1 MSRRKKTIA
10 IGWRVFAFFWVAAST
25 VYAQPEPVAE
35 LPETPFFSPESGRSF
50 RQYFSPDDYRGHVQ
64 TWSVVQ
70 DGRGIIYVGNNHR
83 VLEYDGAEWRHIPIP
98 NESIARGLAVDA
110 DGTVYVGA
118 QGEIGY
124 LEPDSAGGERYV
136 SLTEHLPED
145 ARDFADVWRVV
156 VLSDGVY
163 FQSNRW
169 IMRWDGRGPMRV
181 WRAGTRFRPVSA
193 VRDTLFVSED
203 GRGLL
208 ALAGDTLA
216 LVPGGAVFASKPV
229 YAVLPEPDGGLL
241 VGTSDHGLF
250 RRAGRAFAPMPTDA
264 DSLLTTGFLY
274 NGVMLPGGMPVFGT
288 IRKGGVIL
296 SPEGR
301 LVRRLAPEMGVPGD
315 PILGLFVDREGALWM
330 AQDGGIVRVDF
341 SSPMTFFDGTLGFG
355 STVDQVIRHRGR
367 LYAATNEG
375 LRRLETQAGGVPHF
389 RPVGGVEGQVWKLVD
404 VGDALVVG
412 AIGGAYVLRD
422 GRAERIR
429 TARHVFTLYRD
440 PDAPDRIFAGLD
452 DGLAVLERRGGR
464 WRDAGRVEGI
474 TEEIRS
480 IARTGPHTLWLGT
493 AFRGMIEVDFR
504 DGMDRPPGVFRYG
517 VDDGLP
523 EGRVY
528 LFRLAGRWKV
538 GTLKGLFDFESVPDG
553 AGGRRLRLTPDTTVS
568 AALAD
573 PASDFFRMAEDA
585 QGNVWARIGGETG
598 VFLKEPDGRY
608 RWVWDRTPLRRI
620 SQSTISLFPEENGVV
635 WIGRGRDLIRYDAR
649 RDFTPI
655 PPALA
660 VVRRVVVT
668 GNDSLLYSGYAS
680 PDASLPVLDYADRNL
695 RFGYALPVFDDPA
708 ATRYQVRLDGFDAG
722 WSEWTAETLKE
733 YTNLPE
739 GDYRFLVRAR
749 DVYGRV
755 SEAGTYAFTVLPPWY
770 RTGWAYAGY
779 ALLFLGLL
787 YGAARGQREI
797 HRARERKLERQ
808 VQERTAEVERQR
820 DQLEKQ
826 ALRLAELDQI
836 KSRFFANIT
845 HEFRT
850 PLTLTIGPL
859 EDLLDVSDLSAD
871 DAEQIRLSL
880 RNARRLLR
888 LINQILDVSRLEAGR
903 LHLHARPYDL
913 TAFLRELARAFTPLA
928 ERKRIALTFEAGAGP
943 LMLYFDT
950 DQMEKVFGNLLSNA
964 LKFTPEGGAVCVTVS
979 EDAGHAVV
987 RVADTG
993 PGIAPDDLA
1002 HIFDRFYQ
1010 TGESASKLQPG
1021 TGIGLALVKELVELH
1036 GGTIVVESA
1045 VGRGSTFA
1053 VRLPKGKDHFAPD
1066 QLAAAAEETF
1076 EAVWEDAEDR
1086 LMRYADPPEPD
1097 AGAGAPEPDAGD
1109 GAPEPDAPDARDD
1122 VPLVLLVDDNAELRV
1137 FVRRHLEPV
1146 YRVAEAEDGAA
1157 ALALARQCVPDLI
1170 VSDVMMPGM
1179 DGDALCRAVKAD
1191 PEIDFVPV
1199 ILLTAR
1205 ASMEG
1210 KLRGLEEGADDY
1222 LTKPFEMRE
1231 LVVRVRNLIEQ
1242 RRRLRARWAG
1252 DGAGIRLTTPD
1263 VTPSDETFLRAV
1275 LAAIEAGMADETF
1288 SVARLAEAVGQSRVS
1303 LHRRLKRLSG
1313 KTPSEWI
1320 LTLRLE
1326 RAAALLSGG
1335 AGTVSEVAYGVGFK
1349 SVSYFC
1355 KCFRERYDVTPA
1367 RYRATA

>member
-1 MSRRKKTIA
+1 M
-10 IGWRVFAFFWVAAST
+10 AASA
-25 VYAQPEPVAE
+25 VYAQPEPPAARSG
-35 LPETPFFSPESGRSF
+35 LPAFSPESGRPF
-50 RQYFSPDDYRGHVQ
+50 RQYFSPEVYRGHVQ

-98 NESIARGLAVDA
+98 NESIARGLAVDT

-124 LEPDSAGGERYV
+124 LEPDAAGGERYV
-136 SLTEHLPED
+136 SLMEHLPED

-163 FQSNRW
+163 FQSTRQL
-169 IMRWDGRGPMRV
+169 MRWDGRTPMRV
-181 WRAGTRFRPVSA
+181 WRAGTRFRPASV

-208 ALAGDTLA
+208 ALEGDSLR
-216 LVPGGAVFASKPV
+216 LVPGGAVFAGKPV
-229 YAVLPEPDGGLL
+229 YAALPAPGGGLL
-241 VGTSDHGLF
+241 IGTSDHGLY
-250 RRAGRAFAPMPTDA
+250 RRAGRAFAPAPTDA

-274 NGVMLPGGMPVFGT
+274 NGVMLPGGMSVFGT

-301 LVRRLAPEMGVPGD
+301 LVRRLTPEMGVPED

-330 AQDGGIVRVDF
+330 AQDGGVVRLNLTA
-341 SSPMTFFDGTLGFG
+341 PMTFFDRTLGFG
-355 STVDQVIRHRGR
+355 STVDQVLRHRGR

-375 LRRLETQAGGVPHF
+375 LRRLEATPGGVPRF
-389 RPVGGVEGQVWKLVD
+389 RPTGGVEGQVWKLVD

-412 AIGGAYVLRD
+412 AIGGAYVVRD

-452 DGLAVLERRGGR
+452 DGLAVLERRNGR
-464 WRDAGRVEGI
+464 WRDAGRVEGV

-480 IARTGPHTLWLGT
+480 IARTGPHTLWLGA
-493 AFRGMIEVDFR
+493 AFQGLIEVDFR
-504 DGMDRPPGVFRYG
+504 DGMDRPPRVFRYG

-528 LFRLAGRWKV
+528 LFHLAGRWKV
-538 GTLKGLFDFESVPDG
+538 GTLKGLFDFGSVPDG

-573 PASDFFRMAEDA
+573 PASDFFRMVEDA
-585 QGNVWARIGGETG
+585 RGNVWARVGGKTG

-620 SQSTISLFPEENGVV
+620 SQSTLSLFPEENGVV
-635 WIGRGRDLIRYDAR
+635 WIGRGRDLVRFDTR
-649 RDFTPI
+649 RAFTLQ
-655 PPALA
+655 PPASA
-660 VVRRVVVT
+660 VIRRVVVM
-668 GNDSLLYSGYAS
+668 GNDSLLYGGYPGAVAS
-680 PDASLPVLDYADRNL
+680 PPLLDYADHNL
-695 RFGYALPVFDDPA
+695 RFHYALPVFDDPD

-722 WSEWTAETLKE
+722 WSEWTAETFKE
-733 YTNLPE
+733 YTNLHE
-739 GDYRFLVRAR
+739 GEYRFRVRAR
-749 DVYGRV
+749 DVYGRI
-755 SEAGTYAFTVLPPWY
+755 SEAGTYAFVVRPPWH
-770 RTGWAYAGY
+770 RTGWAYLGY
-779 ALLFLGLL
+779 ALLIFGLL
-787 YGAARGQREI
+787 YGAARGQREM

-808 VQERTAEVERQR
+808 VRERTAEVERQR
-820 DQLEKQ
+820 DQLERQ
-826 ALRLAELDQI
+826 AARLAELDQI

-859 EDLLDVSDLSAD
+859 EDLLDASELAVD
-871 DAEQIRLSL
+871 DAEQVRLSL

-913 TAFLRELARAFTPLA
+913 PAFLRELVRAFTPLA
-928 ERKRIALTFEAGAGP
+928 ERKRLALTFETGAES
-943 LMLYFDT
+943 LLLYFDA

-964 LKFTPEGGAVCVTVS
+964 LKFTPEGGAVRVTVS

-993 PGIAPDDLA
+993 PGIAPDDRA
-1002 HIFDRFYQ
+1002 HVFDRFYQ
-1010 TGESASKLQPG
+1010 TGESDSKLQPG

-1036 GGTIVVESA
+1036 GGTIALESA
-1045 VGRGSTFA
+1045 LGRGATFV
-1053 VRLPKGKDHFAPD
+1053 VRLPKGKDHLAPD
-1066 QLAAAAEETF
+1066 QVAEQEPHAETN
-1076 EAVWEDAEDR
+1076 EADEDR
-1086 LMRYADPPEPD
+1086 LARYADLPEPAGGEAPD
-1097 AGAGAPEPDAGD
+1097 AGA
-1109 GAPEPDAPDARDD
+1109 D
-1122 VPLVLLVDDNAELRV
+1122 VPLVLVVDDNAELRA
-1137 FVRRHLEPV
+1137 FVRRHLEPA
-1146 YRVAEAEDGAA
+1146 YRVAEAEDGAT

-1210 KLRGLEEGADDY
+1210 KLQGLEEGADDY

-1231 LVVRVRNLIEQ
+1231 LVMRVRNLIEQ

-1252 DGAGIRLTTPD
+1252 DGAALRLTAPE
-1263 VTPSDETFLRAV
+1263 VTPSDEAFLRAV
-1275 LAAIEAGMADETF
+1275 LEAIEEGMADETF
-1288 SVARLAEAVGQSRVS
+1288 SVARLAEAVGQSRVN
-1303 LHRRLKRLSG
+1303 LHRRLKQLSG

-1320 LTLRLE
+1320 MGLRLE

-1335 AGTVSEVAYGVGFK
+1335 AGSVSEVAYGVGFK

>member
-1 MSRRKKTIA
+1 MNRRKKVIA
-10 IGWRVFAFFWVAAST
+10 AGWRVFALCWVAVSA
-25 VYAQPEPVAE
+25 VYAQPEPAAE
-35 LPETPFFSPESGRSF
+35 LSEVPFFSPEGGRPF

-70 DGRGIIYVGNNHR
+70 DGRGVVYVGNNHR

-124 LEPDSAGGERYV
+124 LEPDAAGSTRYV

-156 VLSDGVY
+156 ALSDGVY
-163 FQSNRW
+163 FQSTRYL
-169 IMRWDGRGPMRV
+169 MRWDGRTPMRV
-181 WRAGTRFRPVSA
+181 WRAGTRFRPASA

-208 ALAGDTLA
+208 ALDGDTLR
-216 LVPGGAVFASKPV
+216 LVPGGDLFADKPV
-229 YAVLPEPDGGLL
+229 YAVLAEPDGGLL

-264 DSLLTTGFLY
+264 DSLLTSGFLY
-274 NGVMLPGGMPVFGT
+274 NGVTLPGGALAFGT
-288 IRKGGVIL
+288 IQKGGVIL
-296 SPEGR
+296 SREGR
-301 LVRRLAPEMGVPGD
+301 LVRRLVPEMGVPED

-330 AQDGGIVRVDF
+330 AQDGGIVRLDLA
-341 SSPMTFFDGTLGFG
+341 SPMTFFDRALGFG
-355 STVDQVIRHRGR
+355 STVDQVIRHQGR

-375 LRRLETQAGGVPHF
+375 LRRMETQPGGAPHF
-389 RPVGGVEGQVWKLVD
+389 RSTGGVEGQVWSIVD

-412 AIGGAYVLRD
+412 AIGGAYVVRQ

-429 TARHVFTLYRD
+429 AARHVFTLYRD

-452 DGLAVLERRGGR
+452 DGLAVLERRDGR
-464 WRDAGRVEGI
+464 WRDAGRIAGV

-480 IARTGPHTLWLGT
+480 IARTNPHTLWLGA
-493 AFRGMIEVDFR
+493 AFQGLIELDFH

-528 LFRLAGRWKV
+528 LFRIAGRWKA
-538 GTLKGLFDFESVPDG
+538 GTLKGLFDFGSAPRAG
-553 AGGRRLRLTPDTTVS
+553 GGRRLLLTPDATVS
-568 AALAD
+568 AALDD
-573 PASDFFRMAEDA
+573 PVSDFFRMAEDA
-585 QGNVWARIGGETG
+585 RGNVWARVGGKTG
-598 VFLKEPDGRY
+598 VFLKEPDGQY

-620 SQSTISLFPEENGVV
+620 STSTLSFFPEENGVV
-635 WIGRGRDLIRYDAR
+635 WIGRGRDLVRYDTR
-649 RDFTPI
+649 QSFTAAGPA
-655 PPALA
+655 PAL
-660 VVRRVVVT
+660 VRRVVVT
-668 GNDSLLYSGYAS
+668 GSDSLLFGGYAGVA
-680 PDASLPVLDYADRNL
+680 PPVLDYADRNL
-695 RFGYALPVFDDPA
+695 RFHYALPAFDDPA
-708 ATRYQVRLDGFDAG
+708 ATRYQVRLDGFDED
-722 WSEWTAETLKE
+722 WSEWTAETFKE

-755 SEAGTYAFTVLPPWY
+755 SDAGTYAFDVLPPWY
-770 RTGWAYAGY
+770 RTGWAYLGY
-779 ALLFLGLL
+779 VLLVFGLL

-797 HRARERKLERQ
+797 HRVRERKLERQ
-808 VQERTAEVERQR
+808 VRERTAEVERQR
-820 DQLEKQ
+820 DLLEKQ
-826 ALRLAELDQI
+826 AARLAELDQI
-836 KSRFFANIT
+836 KSRFFANVT

-871 DAEQIRLSL
+871 DAEQVRLSL

-903 LHLHARPYDL
+903 LHLHARPHDL
-913 TAFLRELARAFTPLA
+913 AAFLRELVQAFCPLA
-928 ERKRIALTFEAGAGP
+928 ERKRIVLTFEADPEA
-943 LMLYFDT
+943 MTVYFDA

-964 LKFTPEGGAVCVTVS
+964 LKFTPEGGAVRVTVS

-987 RVADTG
+987 CVADTG
-993 PGIAPDDLA
+993 PGIAEDDLA

-1021 TGIGLALVKELVELH
+1021 TGIGLSLVKELVELH
-1036 GGTIVVESA
+1036 GGVIEVESA
-1045 VGRGSTFA
+1045 VGQGSTFA
-1053 VRLPKGKDHFAPD
+1053 VRLPKGKDHFAPG
-1066 QLAAAAEETF
+1066 QVAPEEEIFKAAWEEAEE
-1076 EAVWEDAEDR
+1076 R
-1086 LMRYADPPEPD
+1086 LARYADLPEPRSEDAPVEEVSEED
-1097 AGAGAPEPDAGD
+1097 AGAG
-1109 GAPEPDAPDARDD
+1109 DAPGDD
-1122 VPLVLLVDDNAELRV
+1122 VPLVLVVDDNAELRA
-1137 FVRRHLEPV
+1137 FVRRHLEPR

-1210 KLRGLEEGADDY
+1210 KLQGLEEGADDY

-1231 LVVRVRNLIEQ
+1231 LLTRVRNLIEQ

-1252 DGAGIRLTTPD
+1252 EGAALRIAAPE
-1263 VTPSDETFLRAV
+1263 VTPSDEAFLSAV
-1275 LAAIEAGMADETF
+1275 LAAIEEGMADETF
-1288 SVARLAEAVGQSRVS
+1288 SVARLAEAVGQSRVN
-1303 LHRRLKRLSG
+1303 LHRKLKQLSG

-1335 AGTVSEVAYGVGFK
+1335 AGSVSEVAYGVGFK

-1367 RYRATA
+1367 RYRDTA